1 MLLTLEVQQVH
12 VISGITV
19 PLPPSR
25 VECDINDIVQI
36 PDEEEM
42 DPKAFKLIGALT
54 LAEKRFCSEG
64 LLWK

>member
-1 MLLTLEVQQVH
+1 M
-12 VISGITV
+12 
-19 PLPPSR
+19 PAKR
-25 VECDINDIVQI
+25 VECDIEDIIVLN

-54 LAEKRFCSEG
+54 LAEKRFLSEG